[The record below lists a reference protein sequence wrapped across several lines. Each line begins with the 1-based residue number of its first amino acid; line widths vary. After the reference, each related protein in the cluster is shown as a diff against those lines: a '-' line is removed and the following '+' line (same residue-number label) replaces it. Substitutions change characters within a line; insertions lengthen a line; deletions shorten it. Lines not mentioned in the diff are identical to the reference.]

1 MLKKV
6 KRHRKRRANKRHK
19 KEKWFDE
26 MLRRQLFE
34 YYQIEAFF
42 ERRRKE
48 YLNSVFPS
56 GGVTQGQTEDLG
68 GECIVPKKNLTK
80 TISHD

>member
-6 KRHRKRRANKRHK
+6 KRHRKRRANRRHK

-34 YYQIEAFF
+34 YYCIEAFF

-48 YLNSVFPS
+48 HLSKVFPS
-56 GGVTQGQTEDLG
+56 GGVTNTNIEVVTPATSPDV
-68 GECIVPKKNLTK
+68 ILT
-80 TISHD
+80 TTRI